1 MRRIDIDMDDEI
13 SFSDFFSSILPYF
26 LFLESND
33 KLSKRNRSV
42 NDSNLVHRSFVGN
55 SSYSVLGTS
64 NDNHNLSHL
73 RDSKKTFGKD

>member
-1 MRRIDIDMDDEI
+1 MDDEV

-42 NDSNLVHRSFVGN
+42 NDSKLMKRSFVGYQVLDN
-55 SSYSVLGTS
+55 SQNSVNIS
-64 NDNHNLSHL
+64 KLS
-73 RDSKKTFGKD
+73 DK